1 MYITTNVSVD
11 CIVSSTYDHVCRDKE
26 HLGKRRS
33 SHTHPPLW
41 LPFRYAPLLVLFLLN
56 PTIVRSRSHGLVHGV
71 FLHLFGCCETGIH
84 HDSPRF
90 PLCWCDRRHFAPV
103 GHFVRAST
111 KTNVAA
117 SLFANKVLL
126 SPSSH
131 SSLADSSVEW
141 AYAFDV
147 HTNSFFPFYLT
158 LYVAQLILL
167 PIITKDKWVCLLVGN
182 TLYLAG

>member
-1 MYITTNVSVD
+1 M
-11 CIVSSTYDHVCRDKE
+11 VC
-26 HLGKRRS
+26 G
-33 SHTHPPLW
+33 
-41 LPFRYAPLLVLFLLN
+41 AV
-56 PTIVRSRSHGLVHGV
+56 
-71 FLHLFGCCETGIH
+71 LHLFGRSETGVH
-84 HDSPRF
+84 HDPTRF
-90 PLCWCDRRHFAPV
+90 SFRRHDN
-103 GHFVRAST
+103 RNSASVWRPARIPIS
-111 KTNVAA
+111 TNVASA

-182 TLYLAG
+182 TLYLAGYHLSTSMRITALTHPQICSIHLRGVPWSER